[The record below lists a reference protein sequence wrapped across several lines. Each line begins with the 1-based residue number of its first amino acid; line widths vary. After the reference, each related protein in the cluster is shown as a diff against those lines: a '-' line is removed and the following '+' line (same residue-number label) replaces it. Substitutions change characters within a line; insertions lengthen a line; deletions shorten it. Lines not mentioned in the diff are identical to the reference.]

1 MPLNHNQIEK
11 LLPEF
16 MEYEPEN
23 IDLSDVQVIDPK
35 RMKATIEISGAPRD
49 EGEFFV
55 DGDSDLN
62 ISFVTGNSSSDN
74 ASTDTI
80 VRMGIVIEK
89 QDMYDNPNLEALPYT
104 TLTVMLAGNLSGPEY
119 CDDES
124 DAYFYGT
131 IYIEADDKAWAE
143 EESRKECVT
152 DIERSVEDMIRVT
165 TGQVQ
170 ILRQLGHKGPISRSD
185 VGDLVRHCL
194 KAA

>member
-1 MPLNHNQIEK
+1 MPLNQNQIET

-16 MEYEPEN
+16 MEYDPESVD
-23 IDLSDVQVIDPK
+23 ISGVQIIDPK
-35 RMKATIEISGAPRD
+35 RMKADIEISGGPRD
-49 EGEFFV
+49 ESEFFV
-55 DGDSDLN
+55 DGDSDLD
-62 ISFVTGNSSSDN
+62 ISFVTGNSTSDN
-74 ASTDTI
+74 APTDTV

-104 TLTVMLAGNLSGPEY
+104 TLTIMLAGNLSAPEY

-124 DAYFYGT
+124 DAYFSGT

-143 EESRKECVT
+143 EESRKECMV

-170 ILRQLGHKGPISRSD
+170 MLRQLGHKGTVSRD
-185 VGDLVRHCL
+185 AVGDLVRTCL